1 MYEENGGN
9 RQRPTSPQQIKRG
22 EMCTEQMTEERK
34 RRSDKR
40 EASTMG
46 ANKENPNGGINHCS
60 TYPSSL

>member
-1 MYEENGGN
+1 MEGQGRERH
-9 RQRPTSPQQIKRG
+9 RQQKKKGRHAESEGK
-22 EMCTEQMTEERK
+22 EERK

-40 EASTMG
+40 EASTIE

>member
-1 MYEENGGN
+1 MEGTGWGVT
-9 RQRPTSPQQIKRG
+9 QTAVKKKR
-22 EMCTEQMTEERK
+22 ETCRERERVESK

-40 EASTMG
+40 EASTME